1 MIKKLSTDIED
12 SKKKIIIHI
21 LEVKTTM
28 CMIEKSLDGLN
39 DRVHRTKKIQKNLK
53 AQQ

>member
-12 SKKKIIIHI
+12 IKKVIHI
-21 LEVKTTM
+21 LEVNTTM
-28 CMIEKSLDGLN
+28 CMIEMSLDGLN

-53 AQQ
+53 A